1 MLKSTTTFSLI
12 AISIFIVSCQSAVT
26 QKWEETM
33 KVHDEVMLKMEE
45 TAEMNQKLNGL
56 LEYGKNADSTNVLFQ
71 KQDTLIQAIEI
82 LEEADIEMMDW
93 MANIQKPRKG
103 DDQDSI
109 IQYLED
115 EKIAILVVG
124 DHMNAAIEN
133 AQRVISSFE
142 K

>member
-1 MLKSTTTFSLI
+1 MLKSTTTFSLMV
-12 AISIFIVSCQSAVT
+12 ISIFLISCKSEVT

-33 KVHDEVMLKMEE
+33 KIHDEVMLKMEY
-45 TAEMNQKLNGL
+45 TSEMSRKISGL
-56 LEYGKNADSTNVLFQ
+56 LEHGQKADSTSILFQ
-71 KQDTLIQAIEI
+71 NQDTLRQAIEI
-82 LEEADIEMMDW
+82 LEQADIEMMDW

-124 DHMNAAIEN
+124 DHMNAAIKN
-133 AQRVISSFE
+133 AQGVISSLE